1 MLVQL
6 RTSRQPTPRV
16 EPAVRNVALVVMP
29 VHLPSMPSLAIATL
43 AEGLRW
49 RGHRTEVFP
58 FHVHAAADL
67 GLDDYEIIGAEDAWV
82 HNVAEWLFSHPSIT
96 EGAASLERMRAH
108 LAAASAPKKLRDLD
122 FERLRKGCDR
132 VIDRYA
138 ESIDWRQ
145 FDVVGFTVMFQ
156 QLNASLRLAARIK
169 ALSPATRVVFGGS
182 SVERPMGDAIMRR
195 YPWLDAVFAGYGDR
209 ALPAYVEALP
219 PRSDVP
225 IHDDGPFDLDELPP
239 PSFDE
244 YVRALAETGL
254 ASRIRPYVLLE
265 TSRGCWYGEKHHCTF
280 CGMNGAQMKFRQ
292 KSGDR
297 VFDEVRA
304 LSRYGLPLWA
314 TDNILAHGFF
324 KDLFPRMEAEGL
336 RFPAFFEVKSNLR
349 RDQLET
355 IARVGIDRLQPG
367 IESLSTELLAHMKK
381 GVTGVQNVWFLRAS
395 EELGIAVQWN
405 ILYGF
410 PRENGAEYE
419 AIARIVPRLS
429 HLQAPTGC
437 GKIHLLRYSPNHTR
451 ATELGFVRV
460 RPTPSYALAFGAH
473 ADLEDQ
479 AYVFEADY
487 EDGRDPSTYTR
498 RLDDECTRWQRIKAQ
513 IAAPRCEVFEL
524 GSLRVLLDTR
534 RRDRVG
540 RAVPRWH
547 VVDDAEWALLQALE
561 SPIPRAKLERTWT
574 RTEELGPMLERF
586 AARQWLLEAD
596 DRLVRLVVVREER
609 RPHREL
615 ARVLSIKGKAL
626 LARVKRR

>member
-6 RTSRQPTPRV
+6 RTSRDQTPRA
-16 EPAVRNVALVVMP
+16 EPVRRSVAMVVMP
-29 VHLPSMPSLAIATL
+29 VHLPSMPSLAVATL
-43 AEGLRW
+43 AEGLRA
-49 RGHRTEVFP
+49 RGHRTDVFP

-67 GLDDYEIIGAEDAWV
+67 GLDDYEVIGAEDAWV

-108 LAAASAPKKLRDLD
+108 LRSASVPKKLLDLD
-122 FERLRKGCDR
+122 LERLKNGCDR
-132 VIDRYA
+132 AIDRYA
-138 ESIDWRQ
+138 ASVDWRQ
-145 FDVVGFTVMFQ
+145 YDVVGFTVMFQ

-169 ALSPATRVVFGGS
+169 AISPRTRVVFGGS
-182 SVERPMGDAIMRR
+182 SVERPMGDAILRR

-209 ALPAYVEALP
+209 ALPAYVEVLP
-219 PRSDVP
+219 PRHHEP

-244 YVRALAETGL
+244 YVGALEGTGL
-254 ASRIRPYVLLE
+254 ASRIRPYILLE

-280 CGMNGAQMKFRQ
+280 CGMNGAQMRFRT

-297 VFDEVRA
+297 VFDEVKQ

-324 KDLFPRMEAEGL
+324 KDLFPRMLAEGL
-336 RFPAFFEVKSNLR
+336 QFPAFFEVKSNLR

-367 IESLSTELLAHMKK
+367 IESLSTPLLAHMRK

-395 EELGIAVQWN
+395 EELGIASQWN

-410 PRENGAEYE
+410 PREDGAEYE
-419 AIARIVPRLS
+419 KLAALVPRLS

-437 GKIHLLRYSPNHTR
+437 GKIHLLRYSPNHTN
-451 ATELGFVRV
+451 AKELGFVNV

-473 ADLEDQ
+473 PDLEDQ
-479 AYVFEADY
+479 AYVFEGDY
-487 EDGRDPSTYTR
+487 DDGRDPSTYTR
-498 RLDDECTRWQRIKAQ
+498 RLDEECTRWQRIKEQ
-513 IAAPRCEVFEL
+513 VLAPRCEVFEL
-524 GSLRVLLDTR
+524 AGVRVLLDTR

-540 RAVPRWH
+540 RGIPRLH
-547 VVDDAEWALLQALE
+547 LLGDAEWALLQAIE
-561 SPIPRAKLERTWT
+561 SPITRSKLERTWT
-574 RTEELGPMLERF
+574 RSEALAPMLSRF
-586 AARQWLLEAD
+586 AERQWLLEAD
-596 DRLVRLVVVREER
+596 DRLVRLVVVRDER

-615 ARVLSIKGKAL
+615 ARVLAIKTKTL
-626 LARVKRR
+626 IARIKRR